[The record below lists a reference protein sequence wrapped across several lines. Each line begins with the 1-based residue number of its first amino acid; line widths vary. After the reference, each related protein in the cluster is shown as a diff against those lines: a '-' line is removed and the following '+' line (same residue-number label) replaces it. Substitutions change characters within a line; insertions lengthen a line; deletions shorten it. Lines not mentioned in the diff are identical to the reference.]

1 MSAEPSLL
9 PVVLP
14 ADAGAARP
22 FRRAAGFLLVAIVLP
37 LAASILALL
46 FNGVDDDTLTGLVT
60 LPAIGL
66 AIIAGIHMLA
76 GLMIWLGTPPNH
88 QRGHAQ

>member
-1 MSAEPSLL
+1 MSSESSLL

-22 FRRAAGFLLVAIVLP
+22 LRRAAGFFLVAIGLP
-37 LAASILALL
+37 LVASILAQV
-46 FNGVDDDTLTGLVT
+46 FNGVDDDALSGFVA

-76 GLMIWLGTPPNH
+76 GLMIWLGSPH
-88 QRGHAQ
+88 RRERRAAQ

>member
-1 MSAEPSLL
+1 MTAENSLL
-9 PVVLP
+9 PVVLS

-37 LAASILALL
+37 SAASILAQV
-46 FNGVDDDTLTGLVT
+46 FNGVDDDTLAGLVA

-76 GLMIWLGTPPNH
+76 GLMIWLGAPRGR
-88 QRGHAQ
+88 QRGRA

>member
-1 MSAEPSLL
+1 MSAADSLL

-14 ADAGAARP
+14 ADTDAARP
-22 FRRAAGFLLVAIVLP
+22 FRRAAGFLFVAIMLP
-37 LAASILALL
+37 LTASILAQV
-46 FNGVDDDTLTGLVT
+46 FNGVDDDALTHAVA

-76 GLMIWLGTPPNH
+76 GAMVWLGTPRIH
-88 QRGHAQ
+88 QRRAAQ

>member
-1 MSAEPSLL
+1 MSAEDSLL

-14 ADAGAARP
+14 AGAARP
-22 FRRAAGFLLVAIVLP
+22 FRRAAGFLLVAILLP
-37 LAASILALL
+37 LAASILALV
-46 FNGVDDDTLTGLVT
+46 FDGVDDDTLTGLVA

-76 GLMIWLGTPPNH
+76 GLMIWLGAGR
-88 QRGHAQ
+88 QRRRAQ